1 MANGPYTVTTA
12 EKHIDEV
19 WEVGTIDALEFECKL
34 GNLVDKSWKFVG
46 HGDVY
51 HKPRFPNIAVQT
63 KTADTDLTPTTYTD
77 TEQTITINVHQA
89 CAIKVE
95 NIVSVLSRDDV
106 KSHMSQKMGYAL
118 GRAVDV
124 AIAALAQN
132 FSQVVGTL
140 GADPSYDDLLDVVGY
155 LEDAGYI
162 PSENCNLV
170 ISTQMRRA
178 MMKIDQ
184 FIHSDYR
191 GEGNAVKASTRGEI
205 GTWQGLP
212 IITHQFLR
220 APAAGQHESFAFHKE
235 SIAVI
240 MAENQKTTVE
250 TIALAQSDVVVKA
263 NIYGLA
269 EINRYSEAAGNI
281 TATDEGCVLF
291 RGK

>member
-1 MANGPYTVTTA
+1 MATGANTVTTGA
-12 EKHIDEV
+12 VHIDEIF
-19 WEVGTIDALEFECKL
+19 EMGTIDSLEFNAPL
-34 GNLVDKSWKFVG
+34 AGMVDKNWKFVG

-51 HKPRFPNIAVQT
+51 HKSRFPNIEVQS
-63 KTADTDLTPTTYTD
+63 KVASTALDPTVYTD

-95 NIVSVLSRDDV
+95 DINRVLSRHDV
-106 KSHMSQKMGYAL
+106 KVKMTEKMGYAL

-124 AIAALAQN
+124 SIAALAQN

-155 LEDAGYI
+155 LEDAGYQ
-162 PSENCNLV
+162 PSENCYLV

-184 FIHSDYR
+184 FVNADYV
-191 GEGNAVKASTRGEI
+191 GEAAASKASTRGKI

-212 IITHQFLR
+212 IVVHQFLR

-240 MAENQKTTVE
+240 MAENQKTFVD
-250 TIALAQSDVVVKA
+250 TIALDTADVVVKA

-281 TATDEGCVLF
+281 TATDEGCVLL